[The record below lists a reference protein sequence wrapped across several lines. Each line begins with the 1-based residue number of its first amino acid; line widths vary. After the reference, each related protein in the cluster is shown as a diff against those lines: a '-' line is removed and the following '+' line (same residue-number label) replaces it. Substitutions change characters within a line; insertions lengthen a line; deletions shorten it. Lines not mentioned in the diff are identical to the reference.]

1 MKMIQTGK
9 TPVSL
14 LTLIA
19 VFSISLV
26 VNLPGLAISP
36 ILEKLRTI
44 FPHTTDLEIQL
55 LTTLPNVL
63 IIPFVLLAGKF
74 SESRHKV
81 AIISLGVIIFAAC
94 AVAYL
99 FANSM
104 AALIVISSLLG
115 AGAGILIPFST
126 GLLSD
131 IFSGQYKMKQMG
143 IQVGVANITLV
154 AVTYIVGWMQNA
166 NWHVPFTVYLII
178 LIPLALLP
186 FLRGIPGYGQK
197 PAAGSDDQ
205 VDKNRAIDL
214 ADIKTELVTHP
225 TRFAKNG
232 ISYTRL
238 AGVFGVYFLTTYLTI
253 VISYYAP
260 FTVATRHW
268 AEDWAGTVTSVYF
281 LLIFLSGFLLA
292 PVVRIFKS
300 QTTIAC
306 ALALFLGLGIIYF
319 VPEKWGFILGAVL
332 CGFGYGVLQ
341 PLMYDKST
349 RCVNDP
355 DKSTLAMSIVLAAN
369 YVAVV
374 IAPFIVDPIR
384 ELFGFPANG
393 TFPYLLNFVIAG
405 IFLVV
410 TLVRRNAFSLYIR
423 TSYFEK
429 KKAADP
435 KTTDN

>member
-1 MKMIQTGK
+1 MIQTGK

-36 ILEKLRTI
+36 MLERLRTI

-63 IIPFVLLAGKF
+63 IIPFVLLSGKF
-74 SESRHKV
+74 SESKHKV
-81 AIISLGVIIFAAC
+81 AIISLGVFLFAAC

-99 FANSM
+99 FAQSM

-115 AGAGILIPFST
+115 AGAGILIPYST

-131 IFSGQYKMKQMG
+131 IFSGKYKMKQMG
-143 IQVGVANITLV
+143 YQVGVANITLV
-154 AVTYIVGWMQNA
+154 AVTYIVGWLQSG
-166 NWHVPFTVYLII
+166 NWHIPFTVYLII
-178 LIPLALLP
+178 LIPLVLLP
-186 FLRGIPGYGQK
+186 FLRGIPGLGKKDGTTPDPQE
-197 PAAGSDDQ
+197 Q
-205 VDKNRAIDL
+205 EDKAKNHAIDL
-214 ADIKTELVTHP
+214 ADIKTELVSHP

-232 ISYTRL
+232 ISYPRL
-238 AGVFGVYFLTTYLTI
+238 LGVFGVYFLTTYLTI

-281 LLIFLSGFLLA
+281 LFIFLSGFILA
-292 PVVRIFKS
+292 PVVRIFKT
-300 QTTIAC
+300 QTSIVC
-306 ALALFLGLGIIYF
+306 ALCIFLGLGIIYF
-319 VPEKWGFILGAVL
+319 VPEIWGFLLGAIL
-332 CGFGYGVLQ
+332 SGFGYGVLQ

-374 IAPFIVDPIR
+374 IAPFIIDPVR
-384 ELFGFPANG
+384 ELFGVPANG
-393 TFPYLLNFVIAG
+393 TFPFLMNFVIAG
-405 IFLVV
+405 IFLVI
-410 TLVRRNAFSLYIR
+410 TIVRRNAFSLYIR
-423 TSYFEK
+423 TGYFAK
-429 KKAADP
+429 KQASAP
-435 KTTDN
+435 QN